1 MVRYEEIVRLPTQ
14 FVKPRTGKLLNT
26 VLYDPLIDHAHRL
39 RLEVTHGL
47 VVCYTLAN
55 RLQRLVRIDVRG
67 KEWEGRTISYA
78 HHCSRN
84 LLCIVRSDVIKLCL
98 LHCCIYL

>member
-1 MVRYEEIVRLPTQ
+1 MVRHEEIVPLPAQ
-14 FVKPRTGKLLNT
+14 FVNSRTRELLNT
-26 VLYDPLIDHAHRL
+26 VLYNPLIDNAHRL

-67 KEWEGRTISYA
+67 KEWEGRTIGYA

-84 LLCIVRSDVIKLCL
+84 LLCIVRPDVIKLCL

>member
-1 MVRYEEIVRLPTQ
+1 MVRYEEIVRLSTQ

-47 VVCYTLAN
+47 VVCNTLAN

-67 KEWEGRTISYA
+67 KEWEGRTIGYA
-78 HHCSRN
+78 HHSSRN
-84 LLCIVRSDVIKLCL
+84 LLCIVRPDVIKLCL